1 MKNIKSMKYL
11 IGFLLLM
18 IGFLFNGELFL
29 LYADNFQNSYYR
41 TSLAFFQSSRDP
53 ENEEIAADFLEAG
66 EKTDVD
72 FYFVDGRI
80 VSEYEKDVNIYGT
93 PGALEA
99 LREHG
104 IREGTYHSLFLGE
117 VSVTYG
123 GIADAED
130 MTQFE
135 NCYLIG
141 DESKLSDMREF
152 KALLIGQYGGGF
164 PHLYG
169 SDRELYLN
177 LLTVW
182 VILFGILLLIS
193 VYEVTYLRKEN
204 ALRFIMGENISG
216 IFLRSAAA
224 DTCVY
229 LLILLLL
236 PVILRNVSYVS
247 FQAEFTAGMAA
258 AFLAANI
265 LILSGILRVNIRKSL
280 SGAAEN
286 RTVGAANYLLK
297 MVTGVLTI
305 VVLSGNLMILAQG
318 YNMYRQEEFFQEN
331 RDFSSYE
338 LAYSQ
343 ETDLSGYPFDAED
356 MQRSFYAE
364 FFSDSLQFADLS
376 AQMGYDHPMVL
387 LNRPAFLQLA
397 EKYPQMRTLERQLS
411 EDGCYILFPPGMD
424 ENSAEVRDAGHL
436 GDLCFPKFVKTAGK
450 PSDNPAWVTPE
461 VSCIPYEA
469 DLEVTAIDDKISYQ
483 SVMLDN
489 PVVLLDMSV
498 PDPEGPMRSDY
509 WNYGT
514 IYRIEEDRYTDFLER
529 FRLTDEIERAS
540 NVLDLY
546 EYNRAIIQR
555 SLRIAAVL
563 SVFLL
568 VLEFSLI
575 SFILKLQYRLNAVEM
590 ALKKILGYTLIA
602 RNRLLI
608 ALTAGSCVIS
618 LTAAFAVSLFVDF
631 SPGGYVLAAGISVTA
646 LEMILLLRKAI
657 SLEKERIP
665 QILKG
670 ESI

>member
-1 MKNIKSMKYL
+1 M
-11 IGFLLLM
+11 
-18 IGFLFNGELFL
+18 
-29 LYADNFQNSYYR
+29 NSPTAR
-41 TSLAFFQSSRDP
+41 KPICPDIRLTRK
-53 ENEEIAADFLEAG
+53 ICREA
-66 EKTDVD
+66 
-72 FYFVDGRI
+72 
-80 VSEYEKDVNIYGT
+80 
-93 PGALEA
+93 
-99 LREHG
+99 
-104 IREGTYHSLFLGE
+104 
-117 VSVTYG
+117 
-123 GIADAED
+123 
-130 MTQFE
+130 
-135 NCYLIG
+135 
-141 DESKLSDMREF
+141 
-152 KALLIGQYGGGF
+152 
-164 PHLYG
+164 
-169 SDRELYLN
+169 
-177 LLTVW
+177 
-182 VILFGILLLIS
+182 
-193 VYEVTYLRKEN
+193 
-204 ALRFIMGENISG
+204 
-216 IFLRSAAA
+216 
-224 DTCVY
+224 
-229 LLILLLL
+229 
-236 PVILRNVSYVS
+236 
-247 FQAEFTAGMAA
+247 
-258 AFLAANI
+258 
-265 LILSGILRVNIRKSL
+265 
-280 SGAAEN
+280 
-286 RTVGAANYLLK
+286 
-297 MVTGVLTI
+297 
-305 VVLSGNLMILAQG
+305 
-318 YNMYRQEEFFQEN
+318 
-331 RDFSSYE
+331 
-338 LAYSQ
+338 
-343 ETDLSGYPFDAED
+343 
-356 MQRSFYAE
+356 FYAE

-387 LNRPAFLQLA
+387 LNRPVFLQLA

-489 PVVLLDMSV
+489 PVILLDMSV

-618 LTAAFAVSLFVDF
+618 LAAAFAVSLFVDF